1 MDTPLPQFDDLIEHI
16 ESSKQEATALQH
28 LVDSVSLAAHLGE
41 LADHL
46 VGHFVDQARNAGA
59 SWAEIGDALGVT
71 KQAAQ
76 KRFVPKTRFEHH
88 LLGRGRAKSMF
99 ERFTDEARM
108 VVVAS
113 EEHCRQAGHQEVGT
127 GHILL
132 ALIDDPNGLTARALT
147 AEGVSPDR
155 VREAVGAALGPGQ
168 GKTAGH
174 IPFAADAKKVLELS
188 LREALRAQ
196 SDHIG
201 VESILLGLLRDEKSL
216 GAITL
221 TGLGVDRRH
230 VERALES

>member
-88 LLGRGRAKSMF
+88 LLGRGKAKSMF

-132 ALIDDPNGLTARALT
+132 ALIDDPNGLTARALI

-168 GKTAGH
+168 GETTGH

-221 TGLGVDRRH
+221 TRLGVDRRH